1 MNIKNENKNN
11 DWALILGASSGI
23 GAACAKALAQ
33 KGINIYGLYLR
44 KKQSYID
51 ELLKDLEQYN
61 VQVIYK
67 KANAANEENIQNII
81 DELKTKDNI
90 KIKMLIHSVAFGTL
104 KSMIDKDNNGLNKK
118 NIEMT
123 MDVMCNNL
131 IYWTQNLYKENLF
144 RRGSHI
150 LAMTSSGGR
159 KNWESYGAVSLA
171 KAGIESV
178 CRQLSIE
185 LAPHGIAVNAIQ
197 AGVTDTDALRKIPG
211 SEQMIENAIT
221 NNPHQRLTNPE
232 DIGEII
238 QLFASYES
246 SWMTGNIIRVD
257 GGEDITG

>member
-1 MNIKNENKNN
+1 MK

-23 GAACAKALAQ
+23 GAACAKRLAQ

-44 KKQSYID
+44 KKKSDVEKIT
-51 ELLKDLEQYN
+51 ENLKSFGVD
-61 VQVIYK
+61 VIYK
-67 KANAANEENIQNII
+67 KANASNVDSRNKIISELAEMKNIRV
-81 DELKTKDNI
+81 
-90 KIKMLIHSVAFGTL
+90 KMLIHSVAFGTL
-104 KSMIDKDNNGLNKK
+104 KNMVGDEPLTKS

-123 MDVMCNNL
+123 QDVMCNNL
-131 IYWTQNLYKENLF
+131 IYWTQNLYEENLF

-211 SEQMIENAIT
+211 SEQMIKNAIT

-232 DIGEII
+232 DIGEIV